1 MELTHALHAFF
12 SAFHFLHVY
21 WLVALPVAWI
31 LAGWL
36 ARHSRQNSNWS
47 QLIDPELLPSLR
59 LQPGAKAHSP
69 WTLIALAWTLA
80 ILALAGPSWQHE
92 QSDAFRAH
100 TNWVMLLD
108 LSPSMAAADLS
119 PDRATRARYALDDL
133 LDAARDARVAL
144 IAFAGEAHTVA
155 PMTEDIATIHA
166 LLPPLAPDLMPEQ
179 GNAAAPALRKAAALL
194 HAAGAKKGQIILLSD
209 GTSDAAAA
217 FSSAQEL
224 ARQGIRVNVVGI
236 GTAAGAPLPDGKGN
250 FVRTAQGSTAL
261 TRLQTDQ
268 LQRIARLGGGM
279 YVPLDHLQQLIGH
292 LQADTP
298 HALAASGQ
306 QVKDRTVVH
315 WHNGGFWI
323 LLPLLFVCALLARR
337 GWL

>member
-1 MELTHALHAFF
+1 MELTHALHKFF
-12 SAFHFLHVY
+12 SEFHFLHVY
-21 WLVALPVAWI
+21 CLAALPVAWI

-36 ARHSRQNSNWS
+36 ARRSRQNGNWS
-47 QLIDPELLPSLR
+47 ELIDPELLPSLR
-59 LQPGAKAHSP
+59 LQSAAKARSP
-69 WTLIALAWTLA
+69 WALIALAWTLA
-80 ILALAGPSWQHE
+80 ILALSGPSWQHE
-92 QSDAFRAH
+92 QSHAFRARA
-100 TNWVMLLD
+100 NWVMLLD

-155 PMTEDIATIHA
+155 PLTEDIATIHA
-166 LLPPLAPDLMPEQ
+166 LLPPLAPDLMPEH
-179 GNAAAPALRKAAALL
+179 GDAAAPALGKAAALL
-194 HAAGAKKGQIILLSD
+194 HAAGTKKGEIILLSD

-217 FSSAQEL
+217 FSAAQEM

-236 GTAAGAPLPDGKGN
+236 GTPAGAPLPDGKGS
-250 FVRTAQGSTAL
+250 FVRTAQGGTAL

-292 LQADTP
+292 LQADTS
-298 HALAASGQ
+298 HALATSGQ

-315 WHNGGFWI
+315 WHNGGFWL
-323 LLPLLFVCALLARR
+323 LLPLLLVCTLLARR